1 MNVLIL
7 LGSLRADSTNR
18 RLAEAAIAH
27 LPAGAHA
34 HISTLPA
41 ALPFYDEDL
50 DIPGAAP
57 SAVAAADALI
67 VVPPEYNGTV
77 SGVLGNAIDW
87 ASRPRGDAA
96 ITGKPALVLA
106 PTGAVPSGPET
117 RRFGVSTS
125 PEPRRS
131 RASGRDPEPPTTQTA
146 HL

>member
-67 VVPPEYNGTV
+67 VAPGIHWHRVRRAGERDRLGVPAARRRGDHRQAGPCARPHRR
-77 SGVLGNAIDW
+77 SAQW
-87 ASRPRGDAA
+87 ARDAA
-96 ITGKPALVLA
+96 IRSLHIA
-106 PTGAVPSGPET
+106 GA
-117 RRFGVSTS
+117 S
-125 PEPRRS
+125 PI
-131 RASGRDPEPPTTQTA
+131 ASLRP
-146 HL
+146 